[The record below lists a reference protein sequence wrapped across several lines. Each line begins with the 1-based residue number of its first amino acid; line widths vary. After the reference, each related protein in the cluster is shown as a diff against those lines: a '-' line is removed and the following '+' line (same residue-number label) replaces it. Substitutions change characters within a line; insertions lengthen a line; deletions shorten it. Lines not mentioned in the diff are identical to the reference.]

1 MTRVKYLGKIQK
13 TMAQYEALTTLE
25 KYADYDITDY
35 PNSGITNAQMTF
47 ALTCA
52 RLFPEGTTMTCN
64 DGGTYQNGHIYQIQ
78 MIDNSK
84 HWVDITP
91 SAGLETITI
100 TTTSKD
106 LVELLKDNT
115 LCYLATDGTV
125 QIGEISGKTYAL
137 WGGNGPFLAYKATNA
152 YGATNI
158 LLLNTSVNTETGMAG
173 VVVFSSY
180 YTQTRLTYNT
190 TSHAL
195 TEVSTGLMFK
205 KVNGSQDQA
214 NLSDCYVPST
224 SGETG
229 QILVSGGTGNAPTW
243 STTTID
249 TLVSTDEENTFTAKQ
264 NFNGELEIN
273 GVTNHNADVNIS
285 NHVLKILDNTE
296 DNGVTRDV
304 VTTYNADKIV
314 KEDNSQTTTL
324 TLPSTSGTIVTDATI
339 DLQHS
344 KLQNR
349 DSEQSKED
357 TWLTEEPDA
366 AIAITHENTTSTS
379 SVSVQKSYAEIS
391 AYDSGDNPS
400 SAGMV
405 VTTNSMTLKVSD
417 LTTQEGPSTTLSI
430 TSDGATINGKTIATD
445 ITVDSALS
453 DTSTNP
459 VQNKVINTA
468 LKDKL
473 NVFAPGESNRVY
485 VRKEDNLDSSLPFT
499 YSAEA
504 NSIAY
509 RNASGQ
515 LQVEDPS
522 QDSDAANKKY
532 VESKSQKYLSLTGE
546 SGTLDDT
553 QYALVTTYDNLIIQ
567 RVGVDFRRCG
577 YPSNGQGNYIFITPY
592 YAATNGSEEFDAYV
606 ITIKQDKTW
615 EFKLKN
621 FLQVSE
627 QTYAPVVTITP
638 ETATNGTL
646 SEDDFANVTE
656 NDDTIIKLNNELYR
670 KADDGHTV
678 GMVSYVH
685 TGWNGTAIQDKS
697 INITT
702 STKAWTLVVGKN
714 KYYRHYICLEADG
727 KTLYYDFSSTQK
739 EAYTAETLPVMP
751 DTIITAIQVV
761 SGGYYSSVS
770 GLVYRNSEDALKV
783 IVHGMITSDGSSMTY
798 LSLTGSS
805 ATFVAD
811 VVMEQ

>member
-1 MTRVKYLGKIQK
+1 MEHIQK
-13 TMAQYEALTTLE
+13 TPY
-25 KYADYDITDY
+25 I
-35 PNSGITNAQMTF
+35 N
-47 ALTCA
+47 
-52 RLFPEGTTMTCN
+52 
-64 DGGTYQNGHIYQIQ
+64 
-78 MIDNSK
+78 
-84 HWVDITP
+84 
-91 SAGLETITI
+91 
-100 TTTSKD
+100 
-106 LVELLKDNT
+106 LLQ
-115 LCYLATDGTV
+115 V
-125 QIGEISGKTYAL
+125 
-137 WGGNGPFLAYKATNA
+137 
-152 YGATNI
+152 
-158 LLLNTSVNTETGMAG
+158 
-173 VVVFSSY
+173 
-180 YTQTRLTYNT
+180 
-190 TSHAL
+190 
-195 TEVSTGLMFK
+195 
-205 KVNGSQDQA
+205 
-214 NLSDCYVPST
+214 
-224 SGETG
+224 GETYSWE
-229 QILVSGGTGNAPTW
+229 QVESGG
-243 STTTID
+243 IR
-249 TLVSTDEENTFTAKQ
+249 VDEENTFTAKQ

-273 GVTNHNADVNIS
+273 GVTYHNADVNIS
-285 NHVLKILDNTE
+285 NHTLKILDSTE
-296 DNGVTRDV
+296 DSGVTRDI

-344 KLQNR
+344 KIQNR
-349 DSEQSKED
+349 DTDTQKED
-357 TWLTEEPDA
+357 GWLTDD
-366 AIAITHENTTSTS
+366 IDTTLSMTHENTTTSS
-379 SVSVQKSYAEIS
+379 SVSVQKGYVEMS
-391 AYDSGDNPS
+391 AFDFGELTNNSRVS
-400 SAGMV
+400 
-405 VTTNSMTLKVSD
+405 VTSD
-417 LTTQEGPSTTLSI
+417 LISLVSADANTQDAKTTTLTI
-430 TSDGATINGKTIATD
+430 APENVQINGKEVVTEVELDKKLDKVETPSSFVKLYGIQKDGSQTLVNIDEETD
-445 ITVDSALS
+445 SN
-453 DTSTNP
+453 STNP
-459 VQNKVINTA
+459 VQNKIVTNA

-522 QDSDAANKKY
+522 QDTDAANKKY

-546 SGTLDDT
+546 SGTLDDS

-567 RVGVDFRRCG
+567 RVGVDFKRCG

-638 ETATNGTL
+638 DTATNGTL

-702 STKAWTLVVGKN
+702 STKAWALVVGKN
-714 KYYRHYICLEADG
+714 KYYRHYIQLTAES

-739 EAYTAETLPVMP
+739 EAYTASTLPAMP

-770 GLVYRNSEDALKV
+770 GLVYRNSENALKV
-783 IVHGMITSDGSSMTY
+783 IVHGMVTSDGTSMTY
-798 LSLTGSS
+798 LSLTGSD

-811 VVMEQ
+811 IVIEQ